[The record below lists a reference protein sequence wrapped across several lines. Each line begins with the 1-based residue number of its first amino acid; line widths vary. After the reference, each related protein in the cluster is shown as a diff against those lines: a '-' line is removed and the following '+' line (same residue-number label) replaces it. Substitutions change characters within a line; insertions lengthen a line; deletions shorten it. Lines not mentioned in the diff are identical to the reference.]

1 MRWAQVSVV
10 TTHEGADLIG
20 NILMEL
26 GAAGTEIDDPSL
38 VNTYIDAGL
47 WDYTDL
53 PRAEDT
59 ETVTVRAYLPEDER
73 LESSLLTL
81 TERIEGLR
89 RADAPIGAGTVS
101 HVFVAD
107 EDWAETWKAYIHTEK
122 IGRRIVV
129 RPTWE
134 TYTPS
139 GDEIVIDLD
148 PGAAFGTGAH
158 ATTAMCLRWLERLVC
173 SRMRVCDVGCGSGI
187 LAIAASKLG
196 AGEVIAMDYDPVAV
210 SVAEE
215 NIKQNHVTNV
225 VALQSDL
232 LAACQGMPP
241 AELITANII
250 ADIIIRLFDQL
261 DQYLAPGGVLL
272 ASGIIDDRIDDVERA
287 AKEHG
292 FTVLDMTCEKEWA
305 AMIIRRTADLEEA

>member
-38 VNTYIDAGL
+38 VNAYIDAGL

-59 ETVTVRAYLPEDER
+59 ETVTVRAYLPEDTR
-73 LESSLLTL
+73 LEGSLLTL
-81 TERIEGLR
+81 AERVENLR
-89 RADAPIGAGTVS
+89 RADAPIGAGTIS
-101 HVFVAD
+101 HTFVAD

-134 TYTPS
+134 EYTPAV
-139 GDEIVIDLD
+139 DEIVIDLD

-158 ATTAMCLRWLERLVC
+158 ATTAMCLRWLEHIVC
-173 SRMRVCDVGCGSGI
+173 PQMRVYDVGCGSGI

-196 AGEVIAMDYDPVAV
+196 AGEVVAMDYDPVAV

-215 NIKQNHVTNV
+215 NIRANHVSNV
-225 VALQSDL
+225 AVCESDL
-232 LAACQGMPP
+232 LAVCAGLEP
-241 AELITANII
+241 AHLITANII

-261 DQYLAPGGVLL
+261 DRYLAPGGVLL
-272 ASGIIDDRIDDVERA
+272 ASGIIDDRIADVERA
-287 AKEHG
+287 AAEHG

-305 AMIIRRTADLEEA
+305 AMIIRRTVESGF

>member
-1 MRWAQVSVV
+1 MRWARISVV
-10 TTHEGADLIG
+10 TTHEGADLIA

-38 VNTYIDAGL
+38 VNEYIDAGL

-59 ETVTVRAYLPEDER
+59 ETVTVRAYLPEDAR
-73 LESSLLTL
+73 LESSLLAL
-81 TERIEGLR
+81 AERIAALR
-89 RADAPIGAGTVS
+89 HAGAALGAGTIS
-101 HVFVAD
+101 HSFVAD

-122 IGRRIVV
+122 IGERIVV

-134 TYTPS
+134 EYTPS
-139 GDEIVIDLD
+139 ADEIVIELD

-158 ATTAMCLRWLERLVC
+158 ATTAMCLRWLEHLV
-173 SRMRVCDVGCGSGI
+173 SPGMRVYDVGCGSGI
-187 LAIAASKLG
+187 LAVAAAKLG

-215 NIKQNHVTNV
+215 NIRQNNVHNV
-225 VALQSDL
+225 VACESDL
-232 LAACQGMPP
+232 LSACEGAAP

-250 ADIIIRLFDQL
+250 ADVIVRLFAQL
-261 DQYLAPGGVLL
+261 DRHLALGGTLL
-272 ASGIIDDRIDDVERA
+272 ASGIIDDRIADVEQA
-287 AKEHG
+287 AAQHG

-305 AMIIRRTADLEEA
+305 AMIIRRTSDLKN

>member
-1 MRWAQVSVV
+1 MRWAQVSVA

-26 GAAGTEIDDPSL
+26 GAAGTQIDDPSL
-38 VNTYIDAGL
+38 VNEYIDAGL

-59 ETVTVRAYLPEDER
+59 ETVTVRAYLPEDAR
-73 LESSLLTL
+73 LESSLLAL
-81 TERIEGLR
+81 AERIAALR
-89 RADAPIGAGTVS
+89 HAGAALGAGTIS
-101 HVFVAD
+101 HSFVAD

-122 IGRRIVV
+122 IGERIVV

-134 TYTPS
+134 EYTPS
-139 GDEIVIDLD
+139 ADEIVIELD

-158 ATTAMCLRWLERLVC
+158 ATTAMCLRWLEHLV
-173 SRMRVCDVGCGSGI
+173 SPGMRVYDVGCGSGI
-187 LAIAASKLG
+187 LAVAAAKLG

-215 NIKQNHVTNV
+215 NIRQNNVHNV
-225 VALQSDL
+225 VACESDL
-232 LAACQGMPP
+232 LSACEGAAP

-250 ADIIIRLFDQL
+250 ADVIIRLFAQL
-261 DQYLAPGGVLL
+261 DRHLAPGGTLL
-272 ASGIIDDRIDDVERA
+272 ASGIIDDRIADVEHA
-287 AKEHG
+287 AAEHG

-305 AMIIRRTADLEEA
+305 AMIIRRATDIKN

>member
-1 MRWAQVSVV
+1 MRWARISVV
-10 TTHEGADLIG
+10 TTHEGADLIA

-38 VNTYIDAGL
+38 VNEYIDAGL

-59 ETVTVRAYLPEDER
+59 ETVTVRAYLPEDAR
-73 LESSLLTL
+73 LESSLLAL
-81 TERIEGLR
+81 AERIAALR
-89 RADAPIGAGTVS
+89 HAGAVLGAGTIS
-101 HVFVAD
+101 HSFVAD

-122 IGRRIVV
+122 IGERIVV

-134 TYTPS
+134 EYTPS
-139 GDEIVIDLD
+139 ADEIVIELD

-158 ATTAMCLRWLERLVC
+158 ATTAMCLRWLEHLV
-173 SRMRVCDVGCGSGI
+173 SPGMRVYDVGCGSGI
-187 LAIAASKLG
+187 LAVAAAKLG

-215 NIKQNHVTNV
+215 NIRQNNAHNV
-225 VALQSDL
+225 VACESDL
-232 LAACQGMPP
+232 LSACEGAAP

-250 ADIIIRLFDQL
+250 ADVIIRLFAQL
-261 DQYLAPGGVLL
+261 DRHLAPGGTLL
-272 ASGIIDDRIDDVERA
+272 ASGIIDDRIADVEHA
-287 AKEHG
+287 AAQHG

-305 AMIIRRTADLEEA
+305 AMIIRRATDLKN

>member
-1 MRWAQVSVV
+1 MRWARISVV
-10 TTHEGADLIG
+10 TTHEGADLIA

-38 VNTYIDAGL
+38 VNEYIDAGL

-59 ETVTVRAYLPEDER
+59 ETVTVRAYLPEDAR
-73 LESSLLTL
+73 LESSLLAL
-81 TERIEGLR
+81 AERIAALR
-89 RADAPIGAGTVS
+89 HAGAALGAGTIS
-101 HVFVAD
+101 HSFVAD

-122 IGRRIVV
+122 IGERIVV

-134 TYTPS
+134 EYTPS
-139 GDEIVIDLD
+139 ADEIVIELD

-158 ATTAMCLRWLERLVC
+158 ATTAMCLRWLEHLV
-173 SRMRVCDVGCGSGI
+173 SPGMRVYDMGCGSGI
-187 LAIAASKLG
+187 LAVASAKLG

-215 NIKQNHVTNV
+215 NIRQNNVHNV
-225 VALQSDL
+225 VACESDL
-232 LAACQGMPP
+232 LSACEGAAP

-250 ADIIIRLFDQL
+250 ADVIIRLFAQL
-261 DQYLAPGGVLL
+261 DRHLAPGGTLL
-272 ASGIIDDRIDDVERA
+272 ASGIIDDRIADVEHA
-287 AKEHG
+287 AAEHG

-305 AMIIRRTADLEEA
+305 AMIIRRTSDLKN

>member
-1 MRWAQVSVV
+1 MRWARISVV
-10 TTHEGADLIG
+10 TTHEGADLIA

-38 VNTYIDAGL
+38 VNEYIDAGL

-59 ETVTVRAYLPEDER
+59 ETVTVRAYLPEDAR
-73 LESSLLTL
+73 LESCLLAL
-81 TERIEGLR
+81 AERIAALR
-89 RADAPIGAGTVS
+89 HAGAALGAGTIS
-101 HVFVAD
+101 HSFVAD

-122 IGRRIVV
+122 IGERIVI

-134 TYTPS
+134 EYTPS
-139 GDEIVIDLD
+139 ADEIVIELD

-158 ATTAMCLRWLERLVC
+158 ATTAMCLRWLEHLV
-173 SRMRVCDVGCGSGI
+173 SPGMRVYDVGCGSGI
-187 LAIAASKLG
+187 LAVAAAKLG

-215 NIKQNHVTNV
+215 NIRQNNVHNV
-225 VALQSDL
+225 VACESDL
-232 LAACQGMPP
+232 LSACEGAAP

-250 ADIIIRLFDQL
+250 ADVIIRLFAQL
-261 DQYLAPGGVLL
+261 DRHLAPGGTLL
-272 ASGIIDDRIDDVERA
+272 ASGIIDDRIADVEHA
-287 AKEHG
+287 AAQHG

-305 AMIIRRTADLEEA
+305 AMIIRRTSDLKN

>member
-1 MRWAQVSVV
+1 MRWARISVV
-10 TTHEGADLIG
+10 TTHEGADLIA

-38 VNTYIDAGL
+38 VNEYIDAGL

-59 ETVTVRAYLPEDER
+59 ETVTVRAYLPEDAR
-73 LESSLLTL
+73 LESSLLAL
-81 TERIEGLR
+81 AERIAALR
-89 RADAPIGAGTVS
+89 HAGAALGAGTIS
-101 HVFVAD
+101 HSFVAD

-122 IGRRIVV
+122 IGERIVV

-134 TYTPS
+134 EYTPS
-139 GDEIVIDLD
+139 ANEIVIELD

-158 ATTAMCLRWLERLVC
+158 ATTAMCLRWLEHLV
-173 SRMRVCDVGCGSGI
+173 SPGMRVYDVGCGSGI
-187 LAIAASKLG
+187 LAVAAAKLG

-215 NIKQNHVTNV
+215 NIRQNNVHNV
-225 VALQSDL
+225 VACESDL
-232 LAACQGMPP
+232 LSACEGAAP

-250 ADIIIRLFDQL
+250 ADVIIRLFAQL
-261 DQYLAPGGVLL
+261 DRHLAPGGTLL
-272 ASGIIDDRIDDVERA
+272 ASGIIDDRIADVEHA
-287 AKEHG
+287 AAEHG

-305 AMIIRRTADLEEA
+305 ALIIRRATDIKN

>member
-1 MRWAQVSVV
+1 MRWARISVV
-10 TTHEGADLIG
+10 TTHEGADLIA

-38 VNTYIDAGL
+38 VNEYIDAGL

-59 ETVTVRAYLPEDER
+59 ETVTVRAYLPEDAR
-73 LESSLLTL
+73 LESSLLAL
-81 TERIEGLR
+81 AERIAALR
-89 RADAPIGAGTVS
+89 HAGAALGAGTIS
-101 HVFVAD
+101 HSFVAD

-122 IGRRIVV
+122 IGERIVV

-134 TYTPS
+134 EYTPS
-139 GDEIVIDLD
+139 ADEIVIELD

-158 ATTAMCLRWLERLVC
+158 ATTAMCLRWLEHLV
-173 SRMRVCDVGCGSGI
+173 SPGMRVYDVGCGSGI
-187 LAIAASKLG
+187 LAVAAAKLG

-215 NIKQNHVTNV
+215 NIRQNNVHNV
-225 VALQSDL
+225 VACESDL
-232 LAACQGMPP
+232 LSACGGAAP

-250 ADIIIRLFDQL
+250 ADVIIRLFAQL
-261 DQYLAPGGVLL
+261 DRHLAPGGTLL
-272 ASGIIDDRIDDVERA
+272 ASGIIDDRIADVEHA
-287 AKEHG
+287 AAQHG

-305 AMIIRRTADLEEA
+305 AMIIRRTSDLKN

>member
-81 TERIEGLR
+81 AERIEGLR

-134 TYTPS
+134 EYTPS
-139 GDEIVIDLD
+139 EDEIVIDLD

-158 ATTAMCLRWLERLVC
+158 ATTAMCLRW
-173 SRMRVCDVGCGSGI
+173 
-187 LAIAASKLG
+187 
-196 AGEVIAMDYDPVAV
+196 
-210 SVAEE
+210 
-215 NIKQNHVTNV
+215 
-225 VALQSDL
+225 
-232 LAACQGMPP
+232 
-241 AELITANII
+241 
-250 ADIIIRLFDQL
+250 
-261 DQYLAPGGVLL
+261 
-272 ASGIIDDRIDDVERA
+272 
-287 AKEHG
+287 
-292 FTVLDMTCEKEWA
+292 
-305 AMIIRRTADLEEA
+305 

>member
-10 TTHEGADLIG
+10 TTHEGTELIG

-38 VNTYIDAGL
+38 VNEYIDAGL

-73 LESSLLTL
+73 LEGRLPALA
-81 TERIEGLR
+81 ERVENLR
-89 RADAPIGAGTVS
+89 RANAPIGAGTIS
-101 HVFVAD
+101 HTFVAD

-122 IGRRIVV
+122 IGERIVV

-134 TYTPS
+134 EYTPV

-158 ATTAMCLRWLERLVC
+158 ATTAMCLRWLERLV
-173 SRMRVCDVGCGSGI
+173 RPQMRVYDVGCGSGI
-187 LAIAASKLG
+187 LAIVASKLG
-196 AGEVIAMDYDPVAV
+196 AGEVVAMDYDPVAV

-215 NIKQNHVTNV
+215 NIHKNGVHNV
-225 VALQSDL
+225 AVFESDL
-232 LAACQGMPP
+232 LTACAGAPP
-241 AELITANII
+241 AELIIANII

-261 DQYLAPGGVLL
+261 DCHLAPGGVLL
-272 ASGIIDDRIDDVERA
+272 ASGIIDDRIVDVERA
-287 AKEHG
+287 AAAHG
-292 FTVLDMTCEKEWA
+292 YTVLDMTCEKEWA
-305 AMIIRRTADLEEA
+305 AMIIRRSSELGC

>member
-1 MRWAQVSVV
+1 MRWARISVV
-10 TTHEGADLIG
+10 TTHEGADLIA

-38 VNTYIDAGL
+38 VNEYIDAGL

-59 ETVTVRAYLPEDER
+59 ETVTVRAYLPEDAR
-73 LESSLLTL
+73 LESSLLAL
-81 TERIEGLR
+81 AERIAALR
-89 RADAPIGAGTVS
+89 HAGAALGAGTIS
-101 HVFVAD
+101 HSFVAD

-122 IGRRIVV
+122 IGERIVV

-134 TYTPS
+134 EYTPS
-139 GDEIVIDLD
+139 ADEIVIELD

-158 ATTAMCLRWLERLVC
+158 ATTAMCLRWLEHLV
-173 SRMRVCDVGCGSGI
+173 SPGMRVYDVGCGSGI
-187 LAIAASKLG
+187 LAVAAAKLG

-215 NIKQNHVTNV
+215 NIRQNNVHNV
-225 VALQSDL
+225 VACESDL
-232 LAACQGMPP
+232 LSACEGAAP

-250 ADIIIRLFDQL
+250 ADVIIRLFAQL
-261 DQYLAPGGVLL
+261 DRHLAPGGTLL
-272 ASGIIDDRIDDVERA
+272 ASGIIDDRIAGVEHA
-287 AKEHG
+287 AAEHG

-305 AMIIRRTADLEEA
+305 AMIIRRASDLKN

>member
-1 MRWAQVSVV
+1 MRWARISVV
-10 TTHEGADLIG
+10 TTHEGADLIA

-38 VNTYIDAGL
+38 VNEYIDAGL

-59 ETVTVRAYLPEDER
+59 ETVTVRAYLPEDAR
-73 LESSLLTL
+73 LESSLLAL
-81 TERIEGLR
+81 AERIAALR
-89 RADAPIGAGTVS
+89 HAGAALGAGTIS
-101 HVFVAD
+101 HSFVAD

-122 IGRRIVV
+122 IGERIVV

-134 TYTPS
+134 EYTPS
-139 GDEIVIDLD
+139 ADEIVIELD

-158 ATTAMCLRWLERLVC
+158 ATTAMCLRWLEHLV
-173 SRMRVCDVGCGSGI
+173 SPGMRVYDVGCGSGI
-187 LAIAASKLG
+187 LAVAAAKLG

-215 NIKQNHVTNV
+215 NIRQNNVHNV
-225 VALQSDL
+225 VACESDL
-232 LAACQGMPP
+232 LSACEGAAP

-250 ADIIIRLFDQL
+250 ADVIIRLFAQL
-261 DQYLAPGGVLL
+261 DRHLALGGTLL
-272 ASGIIDDRIDDVERA
+272 ASGIIDDRIADV
-287 AKEHG
+287 
-292 FTVLDMTCEKEWA
+292 
-305 AMIIRRTADLEEA
+305 

>member
-1 MRWAQVSVV
+1 MRWARISVV
-10 TTHEGADLIG
+10 TTHEGADLIA

-38 VNTYIDAGL
+38 VNEYIDAGL

-59 ETVTVRAYLPEDER
+59 ETVTVRAYLPEDAR
-73 LESSLLTL
+73 LESSLLAL
-81 TERIEGLR
+81 AERIAALR
-89 RADAPIGAGTVS
+89 HAGAALGAGTIS
-101 HVFVAD
+101 HSFVAD

-122 IGRRIVV
+122 IGERIVI

-134 TYTPS
+134 EYTPS
-139 GDEIVIDLD
+139 ADEIVIELD

-158 ATTAMCLRWLERLVC
+158 ATTAMCLRWLEHLV
-173 SRMRVCDVGCGSGI
+173 SPGMRVYDVGCGSGI
-187 LAIAASKLG
+187 LAVAAAKLG

-215 NIKQNHVTNV
+215 NIRQNNVHNV
-225 VALQSDL
+225 VACESDL
-232 LAACQGMPP
+232 LSACEGAAP

-250 ADIIIRLFDQL
+250 ADVIVRLFAQL
-261 DQYLAPGGVLL
+261 DRHLALGGTLL
-272 ASGIIDDRIDDVERA
+272 ASGIIDDRIADVEHA
-287 AKEHG
+287 AAQHG

-305 AMIIRRTADLEEA
+305 AMIIRRTSDLKN

>member
-1 MRWAQVSVV
+1 MRWARISVV
-10 TTHEGADLIG
+10 TTHEGADLIA

-38 VNTYIDAGL
+38 VNEYIDAGL

-59 ETVTVRAYLPEDER
+59 ETVTVRAYLPEDAR
-73 LESSLLTL
+73 LESSLLAL
-81 TERIEGLR
+81 AERIAALR
-89 RADAPIGAGTVS
+89 HAGATLGAGTIS
-101 HVFVAD
+101 HSFVAD

-122 IGRRIVV
+122 IGERIVV

-134 TYTPS
+134 EYTPS
-139 GDEIVIDLD
+139 ADEIVIELD

-158 ATTAMCLRWLERLVC
+158 ATTAMCLRWLEHLV
-173 SRMRVCDVGCGSGI
+173 SPGMRVYDVGCGSGI
-187 LAIAASKLG
+187 LAVATAKLG

-215 NIKQNHVTNV
+215 NIRQNNVHNV
-225 VALQSDL
+225 VACESDL
-232 LAACQGMPP
+232 LSACEGAAP

-250 ADIIIRLFDQL
+250 ADVIVRLFAQL
-261 DQYLAPGGVLL
+261 DRHLAPGGTLL
-272 ASGIIDDRIDDVERA
+272 ASGIIDDRIADVEHA
-287 AKEHG
+287 AAQHG

-305 AMIIRRTADLEEA
+305 AMIIRRASDLKN

>member
-1 MRWAQVSVV
+1 MRWARISVV
-10 TTHEGADLIG
+10 TTHEGADLIA

-38 VNTYIDAGL
+38 VNEYIDAGL

-59 ETVTVRAYLPEDER
+59 ETVTVRAYLPEDAR
-73 LESSLLTL
+73 LESSLLAL
-81 TERIEGLR
+81 AERIAALR
-89 RADAPIGAGTVS
+89 HAGAALGAGTIS
-101 HVFVAD
+101 HSFVAD

-122 IGRRIVV
+122 IGERIVV

-134 TYTPS
+134 EYTPS
-139 GDEIVIDLD
+139 ANEIVIELD

-158 ATTAMCLRWLERLVC
+158 ATTAMCLRWLEHLVC
-173 SRMRVCDVGCGSGI
+173 PQMRVYDVGCGSGI

-196 AGEVIAMDYDPVAV
+196 AGEIIAMDYDPVAV

-215 NIKQNHVTNV
+215 NIRANHVTNV
-225 VALQSDL
+225 AAIESDL
-232 LAACQGMPP
+232 LAVCTGLEP
-241 AELITANII
+241 AQLITANII

-261 DQYLAPGGVLL
+261 DAYLAPGGVLL
-272 ASGIIDDRIDDVERA
+272 ASGIIDDRIADVERA
-287 AKEHG
+287 AREHG
-292 FTVLDMTCEKEWA
+292 YTVLDMTCEKEWA
-305 AMIIRRTADLEEA
+305 AMIIRRSEELEL

>member
-107 EDWAETWKAYIHTEK
+107 EDWAETWKA
-122 IGRRIVV
+122 
-129 RPTWE
+129 
-134 TYTPS
+134 
-139 GDEIVIDLD
+139 
-148 PGAAFGTGAH
+148 
-158 ATTAMCLRWLERLVC
+158 
-173 SRMRVCDVGCGSGI
+173 
-187 LAIAASKLG
+187 
-196 AGEVIAMDYDPVAV
+196 
-210 SVAEE
+210 
-215 NIKQNHVTNV
+215 
-225 VALQSDL
+225 
-232 LAACQGMPP
+232 
-241 AELITANII
+241 
-250 ADIIIRLFDQL
+250 
-261 DQYLAPGGVLL
+261 
-272 ASGIIDDRIDDVERA
+272 
-287 AKEHG
+287 
-292 FTVLDMTCEKEWA
+292 
-305 AMIIRRTADLEEA
+305 

>member
-1 MRWAQVSVV
+1 MRWARISVV
-10 TTHEGADLIG
+10 TTHEGADLIA

-38 VNTYIDAGL
+38 VNEYIDAGL

-59 ETVTVRAYLPEDER
+59 ETVTVRAYLPEDAR
-73 LESSLLTL
+73 LESSLLAL
-81 TERIEGLR
+81 AERIAALR
-89 RADAPIGAGTVS
+89 HAGAALGAGTIS
-101 HVFVAD
+101 HSFVAD

-122 IGRRIVV
+122 IGERIVI

-134 TYTPS
+134 EYTPS
-139 GDEIVIDLD
+139 ADEIVIELD

-158 ATTAMCLRWLERLVC
+158 ATTAMCLRWLEHLV
-173 SRMRVCDVGCGSGI
+173 SPGMRVYDVGCGSGI
-187 LAIAASKLG
+187 LAVAAAKLG

-215 NIKQNHVTNV
+215 NIRQNNVHNV
-225 VALQSDL
+225 VACESDL
-232 LAACQGMPP
+232 LSACEGAAP

-250 ADIIIRLFDQL
+250 ADVIIRLFAQL
-261 DQYLAPGGVLL
+261 DRHLAPGGTLL
-272 ASGIIDDRIDDVERA
+272 ASGIIDDRIADVEHA
-287 AKEHG
+287 AAQHG

-305 AMIIRRTADLEEA
+305 AMIIRRTSDLKN

>member
-1 MRWAQVSVV
+1 MRWARISVV
-10 TTHEGADLIG
+10 TTHEGADLIA

-38 VNTYIDAGL
+38 VNEYIDAGL

-59 ETVTVRAYLPEDER
+59 ETVTVRAYLPEDAR
-73 LESSLLTL
+73 LESSLLAL
-81 TERIEGLR
+81 AERIAALR
-89 RADAPIGAGTVS
+89 HAGAALGAGTIS
-101 HVFVAD
+101 HSFVAD

-122 IGRRIVV
+122 MGERIVV

-134 TYTPS
+134 EYTPS
-139 GDEIVIDLD
+139 ADEIVIELD

-158 ATTAMCLRWLERLVC
+158 ATTAMCLRWLEHLV
-173 SRMRVCDVGCGSGI
+173 SPGMRVYDVGCGSGI
-187 LAIAASKLG
+187 LAVAAAKLG

-215 NIKQNHVTNV
+215 NIRQNNVHNV
-225 VALQSDL
+225 VACESDL
-232 LAACQGMPP
+232 LSACEGAAP

-250 ADIIIRLFDQL
+250 ADVIIRLFAQL
-261 DQYLAPGGVLL
+261 DRHLAPGGTLL
-272 ASGIIDDRIDDVERA
+272 ASGIIDDRIAGVEHA
-287 AKEHG
+287 AAEHG

-305 AMIIRRTADLEEA
+305 AMIIRRTSDLKN

>member
-134 TYTPS
+134 EYTPS
-139 GDEIVIDLD
+139 GDEIIIDLD
-148 PGAAFGTGAH
+148 PGRH
-158 ATTAMCLRWLERLVC
+158 SERGH
-173 SRMRVCDVGCGSGI
+173 MRRQRCAC
-187 LAIAASKLG
+187 
-196 AGEVIAMDYDPVAV
+196 AGW
-210 SVAEE
+210 S
-215 NIKQNHVTNV
+215 T
-225 VALQSDL
+225 LS
-232 LAACQGMPP
+232 
-241 AELITANII
+241 
-250 ADIIIRLFDQL
+250 
-261 DQYLAPGGVLL
+261 APGC
-272 ASGIIDDRIDDVERA
+272 ASMTWAAARAFSRLRRRNSERA
-287 AKEHG
+287 
-292 FTVLDMTCEKEWA
+292 
-305 AMIIRRTADLEEA
+305 R